1 VKEFTTAAKAAVSDD
16 DDAVVE
22 FTVDGLEVKAY
33 QPSSGQMAM
42 VYQALSDYNSDQRKV
57 AGIID
62 FFFGLLDENVQQV
75 LGKRLLSREDP
86 FDLDQVTEILSW
98 LVEEWAG
105 RPTQSSSGS
114 TRSPTPIGPK
124 STATSRNGGSTRSR
138 SPSTASAT

>member
-1 VKEFTTAAKAAVSDD
+1 VKEFTTAAKEAVTDD
-16 DDAVVE
+16 EQVVE
-22 FTVDGLEVKAY
+22 FTVDGLEVRAH

-42 VYQALSDYNSDQRKV
+42 VYQALSDYNTDQRKV

-62 FFFGLLDENVQQV
+62 FFMGLLDEDVQQA
-75 LGKRLLSREDP
+75 LGQRLLSREDP
-86 FDLDQVTEILSW
+86 FDLDQVTNILTW

-105 RPTQSSSGS
+105 RPTRSSSGS
-114 TRSPTPIGPK
+114 TRSPTAIGPK

>member
-1 VKEFTTAAKAAVSDD
+1 MKEFTTAAKAAVAEDD
-16 DDAVVE
+16 DGVIT
-22 FTVDGLEVKAY
+22 FMVDDLEVKAY

-62 FFFGLLDENVQQV
+62 FFFGLLDNDAEQA
-75 LGKRLLSREDP
+75 LGRRLLSREDP
-86 FDLDQVTEILSW
+86 FDLDQVTEIISW